1 MTDTPNKTHHG
12 ESGMVTKA
20 LAAALVAAL
29 GVIGGTAIGSPNA
42 NHVNV
47 ASALRIEDK
56 LDQLAGSM
64 SDLRER
70 MARIEALTMAKGAK

>member
-42 NHVNV
+42 NHNV

-64 SDLRER
+64 GDLRER